1 VSPERAAELLDANAT
16 LKLIDVRAPG
26 ERTAKS
32 IERSVHIPLQ
42 RLVEDTRYLPKDTSL
57 LVHCAGGYRSSSA
70 ASLLQREGFTNVSEL
85 AGGLAA
91 WEASGLPVVR

>member
-1 VSPERAAELLDANAT
+1 LLAADPALT
-16 LKLIDVRAPG
+16 LIDVRAPG
-26 ERTAKS
+26 ERSTKS

-42 RLVEDTRYLPKDTSL
+42 RLAENTRDLPRDTPL

-70 ASLLQREGFTNVSEL
+70 ASLLERAGFTNVSEL

-91 WEASGLPVVR
+91 WEASGNPLVKG